1 MFTELEIQYL
11 LKNKYIKNVTSKD
24 LIYTNEFKF
33 NLLFNMKI

>member
-11 LKNKYIKNVTSKD
+11 LKNKYIKNVTSKG